1 MLRGLNPPIL
11 SLSLRPNFQLN
22 TKNKFDNTSI
32 ETGTTVTINN
42 KTLNQWNAALY
53 RDMSLFSETQGIPS
67 ENDN

>member
-1 MLRGLNPPIL
+1 M
-11 SLSLRPNFQLN
+11 N